1 MNTIKTLLAFT
12 VGAWLLAGCAGIGGE
27 SAEQTQQRY
36 AQAMAEAQTAYDKVY
51 AVEFSWRD
59 TQDLMKAAQKA
70 AEKGEYD
77 KAIALANQSRKESE
91 LAYNQYLEQKGAGPR
106 F

>member
-1 MNTIKTLLAFT
+1 MNKIKTLAALT

-27 SAEQTQQRY
+27 PAEQTQQRY
-36 AQAMAEAQTAYDKVY
+36 EQAMAAAQSAYDKVY
-51 AVEFSWRD
+51 AVEFAWRD
-59 TQDLMKAAQKA
+59 TEDLMKAAKKA

-77 KAIALANQSRKESE
+77 KAIELANQSRQESE
-91 LAYNQYLEQKGAGPR
+91 IAYNQYLEQKGAGPR

>member
-1 MNTIKTLLAFT
+1 MNMTKTLAALT
-12 VGAWLLAGCAGIGGE
+12 VGAWLMAGCAGMGGE
-27 SAEQTQQRY
+27 SAEQAQQRY
-36 AQAMAEAQTAYDKVY
+36 EQAMAAAQSAYDKVY
-51 AVEFSWRD
+51 AVEFAWRD
-59 TQDLMKAAQKA
+59 SADLMKAAQKA

-77 KAIALANQSRKESE
+77 KAAKLANQSRQESE